1 MSEEKKRICSSCSI
15 EDTIDK
21 FRPNQNLCKKCHNE
35 RVKENLLKKKKYIE
49 ENKDNTKLCV
59 ECNEEKKLEL
69 FSARSL
75 TKCKDCINKKTRVSN
90 VISTLDDKLCNKCNQ
105 NKPITRFRPNRN
117 ICKDC
122 VNNRQ
127 REIFKDYYKD
137 NKKNL
142 KLKEKERNEKKIENM
157 DEKTLKCCKVCLKD
171 KSIIDFRLNRNTCK
185 DCERDINKNF
195 SKEKK
200 LKCPIYKL
208 ICLTRVRIIQTLK
221 KENKTKN
228 TIEYLGTTSEI
239 FKSWIEFNFE
249 ENMNFENH
257 GKYWHVDHVI
267 PVSKFNI
274 NKEEDVLKCFN
285 WINLSPLTKIDNLT
299 KSNNIEKEQIL
310 THIKKLKEFNSLNN
324 NIFNREIEEYEIL
337 CYKYL

>member
-1 MSEEKKRICSSCSI
+1 MLEK
-15 EDTIDK
+15 
-21 FRPNQNLCKKCHNE
+21 Q
-35 RVKENLLKKKKYIE
+35 EN
-49 ENKDNTKLCV
+49 N
-59 ECNEEKKLEL
+59 
-69 FSARSL
+69 
-75 TKCKDCINKKTRVSN
+75 
-90 VISTLDDKLCNKCNQ
+90 
-105 NKPITRFRPNRN
+105 
-117 ICKDC
+117 
-122 VNNRQ
+122 
-127 REIFKDYYKD
+127 
-137 NKKNL
+137 
-142 KLKEKERNEKKIENM
+142 
-157 DEKTLKCCKVCLKD
+157 
-171 KSIIDFRLNRNTCK
+171 
-185 DCERDINKNF
+185 
-195 SKEKK
+195 
-200 LKCPIYKL
+200 
-208 ICLTRVRIIQTLK
+208 
-221 KENKTKN
+221 TKN